1 MIVSIR
7 VKNIE
12 FHFFRNIK
20 ITYNFSL
27 RNSQNESTATS
38 ISSIFMEKHLSIRQ
52 REYNFLANRV
62 PTPTLHTSGS
72 HFSVSLKTHRF
83 ATAYSRF
90 PGFGIISKSPVLE
103 RKVRERETEME
114 NFAILS
120 GKLFEVER
128 EKEGLEAWK
137 PSFEPIYQNYSSAI
151 ALRSILAK
159 GGLRT
164 ADGRLI
170 PSLELAGDQ
179 CRWN

>member
-1 MIVSIR
+1 
-7 VKNIE
+7 
-12 FHFFRNIK
+12 
-20 ITYNFSL
+20 
-27 RNSQNESTATS
+27 
-38 ISSIFMEKHLSIRQ
+38 
-52 REYNFLANRV
+52 
-62 PTPTLHTSGS
+62 
-72 HFSVSLKTHRF
+72 
-83 ATAYSRF
+83 
-90 PGFGIISKSPVLE
+90 
-103 RKVRERETEME
+103 ME

-137 PSFEPIYQNYSSAI
+137 PSFEPIYQNYSSTI

-170 PSLELAGDQ
+170 PSLELAGDR